1 MFTEKQKIRA
11 IELFCRDKTESR
23 WPASCCLL
31 VTRQASLFK
40 KQACRTI
47 ILYIQTDPYREP
59 DRGCHD
65 MGTSRMT
72 IHTRVVLSAQPARY
86 HCDDCPSVSVPVPG
100 GLVLCH

>member
-47 ILYIQTDPYREP
+47 
-59 DRGCHD
+59 
-65 MGTSRMT
+65 
-72 IHTRVVLSAQPARY
+72 
-86 HCDDCPSVSVPVPG
+86 
-100 GLVLCH
+100 

>member
-23 WPASCCLL
+23 WPTSCCLL

-47 ILYIQTDPYREP
+47 ILYIQTDP
-59 DRGCHD
+59 
-65 MGTSRMT
+65 
-72 IHTRVVLSAQPARY
+72 L
-86 HCDDCPSVSVPVPG
+86 
-100 GLVLCH
+100 